1 MGKQSWIN
9 HIDTNVHIYRYTRLK
24 ALGTWLVSVYRM
36 LLDTNTQTQATT
48 ACSKTHT
55 ETPTCPTEQPKQY
68 IRLQVKRKREKIVSL
83 EGKGGRHA
91 PRDFLTHL
99 LSGWQ
104 SWQWVWEA
112 GQGVAWGGTAA
123 SLGSP
128 HGLQRKQQV
137 FWGAVAGLVWLK
149 DLGTGGLQTHWQRD
163 SLQTLRGQP
172 HDTQKTLHKWSAGG
186 ADRRT
191 QDRDVG

>member
-1 MGKQSWIN
+1 MAGRCMLNASWQK
-9 HIDTNVHIYRYTRLK
+9 HTNPGHDC
-24 ALGTWLVSVYRM
+24 VYQ
-36 LLDTNTQTQATT
+36 DAHGNTQMSHRATSPER
-48 ACSKTHT
+48 CNG
-55 ETPTCPTEQPKQY
+55 PQ
-68 IRLQVKRKREKIVSL
+68 IKRKRARDHPL
-83 EGKGGRHA
+83 KGRQGCT
-91 PRDFLTHL
+91 PPEDVLTHL

-112 GQGVAWGGTAA
+112 GRGVAWEGTAA

-172 HDTQKTLHKWSAGG
+172 HDTQETLHKRSAGG
-186 ADRRT
+186 AGGST
-191 QDRDVG
+191 QDGGVG

>member
-1 MGKQSWIN
+1 M
-9 HIDTNVHIYRYTRLK
+9 RLK

-48 ACSKTHT
+48 ARTKTHT
-55 ETPTCPTEQPKQY
+55 ETPTFPQNNSPKRY
-68 IRLQVKRKREKIVSL
+68 SRLQVKRKREEIIPWR
-83 EGKGGRHA
+83 EGGLHA
-91 PRDFLTHL
+91 PRDLLTHL

-112 GQGVAWGGTAA
+112 GRGVAWEGTAA

-149 DLGTGGLQTHWQRD
+149 DLGTGGLQTHWQRG

-172 HDTQKTLHKWSAGG
+172 HDTQVTLHKCSAGG
-186 ADRRT
+186 ADRST
-191 QDRDVG
+191 QDRGVDEQHSRAPTSPGCHVRVPT

>member
-1 MGKQSWIN
+1 MTGGCISNASWHKHTN
-9 HIDTNVHIYRYTRLK
+9 PGRDCMYQDTHRNTH
-24 ALGTWLVSVYRM
+24 VSHR
-36 LLDTNTQTQATT
+36 ATL
-48 ACSKTHT
+48 
-55 ETPTCPTEQPKQY
+55 PKWY
-68 IRLQVKRKREKIVSL
+68 IRLQVKKKREREKRLSL
-83 EGKGGRHA
+83 EGKGERYV

-112 GQGVAWGGTAA
+112 GQGVAWEGTAA

-172 HDTQKTLHKWSAGG
+172 HDTQETLHKCSAGA
-186 ADRRT
+186 ADGST